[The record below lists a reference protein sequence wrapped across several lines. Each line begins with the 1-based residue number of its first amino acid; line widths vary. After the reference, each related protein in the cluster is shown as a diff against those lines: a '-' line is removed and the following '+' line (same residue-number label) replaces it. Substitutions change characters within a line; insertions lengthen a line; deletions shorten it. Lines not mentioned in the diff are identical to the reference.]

1 MILSAKRVLANHL
14 SMADIVDI
22 MRKCIS
28 QSGASTLKLFVVIA
42 CKHTSFIVLYRL
54 KRDCDGDSTK
64 AATTSYVGVKSL
76 MRRRTSFILY
86 CVLSSMTTEI
96 DYTGNKPLCAS
107 TRALHFG
114 NDGKEC

>member
-14 SMADIVDI
+14 SMADIIDI
-22 MRKCIS
+22 MHKRIS
-28 QSGASTLKLFVVIA
+28 LSCARTLKLFVVIA
-42 CKHTSFIVLYRL
+42 RKHTSFIVLYPPT
-54 KRDCDGDSTK
+54 RDCDSDSTK

-76 MRRRTSFILY
+76 MRRRTSFISY
-86 CVLSSMTTEI
+86 CVLSSTTTKI